1 MVADGAIGTQLY
13 ERGVFVTHGF
23 EEVCLSNPALVRRI
37 HEDYIASGADL
48 IETHTFAA
56 NRIKLARHG
65 LADKVELINAAAVR
79 IAREA
84 AAGRV
89 FVAGAVGPTGMTPG
103 VISDRELE
111 EVKEAFREQISVLVT
126 SGVDL
131 IIFETFRLLSELR
144 IALAAARSVTHL
156 PLIAQAAFDAEE
168 RTADGADPA
177 RVVELLREAGADVVG
192 ANCIEGPKL
201 LFSVAQ
207 KMVGLGLPVSV
218 MPNAGYPRKQ
228 DDRMIY
234 MATPEYFGV
243 YARRFYKIGVA
254 IVGGCCGTGPEHIT
268 RIASASKMMGGGQR
282 IEVVDHDVDP
292 LALPPTPG
300 GITPVPVEDRTRL
313 SAKLMRVWRDRVRSP
328 NPVKLSPDS
337 FVVSVEVNPPVGLD
351 PTSSIEAARMLHA
364 GGIDVINIADGPRA
378 TVRMSNQA
386 FGIIVQ
392 QSVDMEVI
400 LHVCCRDR
408 NILGLQS
415 DLLASHVL
423 GLHNLVIITGDPPK
437 MGDYPQATGVYDL
450 DSIGLLRMVRGLD
463 HGLDPS
469 GKSMDQPTAFFSA
482 CGAEPAALDYDREI
496 RRLEMKRAAGAE
508 FIMTQPV
515 YDPRV
520 LERFLDDTR
529 HLELPIMVG
538 LLPLASYRNAEFLH
552 NEVPGMQIPADIRER
567 MRKVDSGPAAR
578 REGVQIA
585 RDALMAVVDRVV
597 GAYIMPP
604 FRRYAAALEVLEGV
618 GYAPVTPKTGE
629 EP

>member
-1 MVADGAIGTQLY
+1 
-13 ERGVFVTHGF
+13 
-23 EEVCLSNPALVRRI
+23 
-37 HEDYIASGADL
+37 
-48 IETHTFAA
+48 
-56 NRIKLARHG
+56 
-65 LADKVELINAAAVR
+65 
-79 IAREA
+79 
-84 AAGRV
+84 
-89 FVAGAVGPTGMTPG
+89 
-103 VISDRELE
+103 
-111 EVKEAFREQISVLVT
+111 
-126 SGVDL
+126 
-131 IIFETFRLLSELR
+131 
-144 IALAAARSVTHL
+144 
-156 PLIAQAAFDAEE
+156 
-168 RTADGADPA
+168 
-177 RVVELLREAGADVVG
+177 
-192 ANCIEGPKL
+192 
-201 LFSVAQ
+201 
-207 KMVGLGLPVSV
+207 
-218 MPNAGYPRKQ
+218 
-228 DDRMIY
+228 
-234 MATPEYFGV
+234 
-243 YARRFYKIGVA
+243 
-254 IVGGCCGTGPEHIT
+254 
-268 RIASASKMMGGGQR
+268 
-282 IEVVDHDVDP
+282 
-292 LALPPTPG
+292 
-300 GITPVPVEDRTRL
+300 
-313 SAKLMRVWRDRVRSP
+313 
-328 NPVKLSPDS
+328 
-337 FVVSVEVNPPVGLD
+337 
-351 PTSSIEAARMLHA
+351 MLHA